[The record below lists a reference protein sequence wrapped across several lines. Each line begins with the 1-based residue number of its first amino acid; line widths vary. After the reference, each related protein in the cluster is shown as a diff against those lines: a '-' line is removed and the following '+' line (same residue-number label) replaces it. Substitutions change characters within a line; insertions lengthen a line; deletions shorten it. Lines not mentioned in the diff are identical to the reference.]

1 MININLIHVSLIKYK
16 FLVLEIGECIIDLK
30 YEQDHYRF
38 KYPMEL
44 PHIMPIKDPF
54 TREKNTINLTI
65 LLRTGKKY
73 KKIAKAQLNFYKK
86 YFLTEKMTVDKWIHL
101 ELFETQLEEMGH
113 NTNILKAVINTG
125 KIFMK
130 ANLIDSGLADELKPS
145 FGKADNVTI
154 YSSSSHATAITNIL
168 KNNLKNLP
176 NTKDKTNANKT
187 EKFRSI
193 TENTNEFLRNLK
205 NRKNNA
211 EDLFEDIEEEDGT
224 LIKLHFNLL
233 ILL

>member
-1 MININLIHVSLIKYK
+1 M
-16 FLVLEIGECIIDLK
+16 EIQECVIDLK

-44 PHIMPIKDPF
+44 PHIMSIKDPF
-54 TREKNTINLTI
+54 IREKNTINLTV

-73 KKIAKAQLNFYKK
+73 KKIARANLNFYKK
-86 YFLTEKMTVDKWIHL
+86 YFLTEKMTIDKWIHL
-101 ELFETQLEEMGH
+101 ELFQTQLEEMGH

-130 ANLIDSGLADELKPS
+130 AQLIDSSLADELKPS
-145 FGKADNVTI
+145 IEKADNITI
-154 YSSSSHATAITNIL
+154 YSSSSYATAITNIL

-176 NTKDKTNANKT
+176 NVKDKTTSNKT

-205 NRKNNA
+205 DRKIFT
-211 EDLFEDIEEEDGT
+211 EDLFEDIDEEDGIF
-224 LIKLHFNLL
+224 L
-233 ILL
+233 